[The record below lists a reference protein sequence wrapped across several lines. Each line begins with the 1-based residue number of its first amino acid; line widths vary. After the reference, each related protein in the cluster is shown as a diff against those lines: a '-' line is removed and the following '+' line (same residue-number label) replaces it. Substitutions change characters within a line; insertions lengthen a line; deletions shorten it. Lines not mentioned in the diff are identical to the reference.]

1 MRADMKKYTIEIT
14 ETQVNVI
21 KEALEVFARLGIGQ
35 FRDALESLPLKESC
49 AEGRSDDMLVIGQI
63 LKKHTKS
70 NVDGW
75 QSSFSIH
82 SQDVND
88 EAQIAWD
95 IYQVIRR
102 KLSWDYAIENG
113 WVKDENDTRNW
124 KEMMGV
130 NLDDP
135 LQVGP
140 DPLAKITAVDGLE
153 A

>member
-1 MRADMKKYTIEIT
+1 MKKYTIEIT
-14 ETQVNVI
+14 ENQANVI

-35 FRDALESLPLKESC
+35 FRDALESLPLKPH
-49 AEGRSDDMLVIGQI
+49 AEGWHDDMLVIGQI
-63 LKKHTKS
+63 LKKYTRS

-75 QSSFSIH
+75 QSSLSIH

-95 IYQVIRR
+95 IYQVVRR
-102 KLSWDYAIENG
+102 KLSWDYAIGNG
-113 WVKDENDTRNW
+113 WVKDENDSRNW

-130 NLDDP
+130 NYDDP

-140 DPLAKITAVDGLE
+140 EPLAKIELSERT
-153 A
+153 